1 MDFISPTDGPYVL
14 YQGKKWL
21 DFSSCDFLGLSQ
33 HPEVRKAAIKYVLKY
48 GAGVPVSPLS
58 SSVQQQFEGKLA
70 HYLGTE
76 IALLFP
82 CMESVHQIVSGCKG
96 TIISSDHEMPKL
108 KKSSTPICLD
118 ESFTIGITGHQGFG
132 IAANKSDYD
141 LIAGS
146 LANGIGCA
154 GAFIA
159 GSKKHLSQ
167 MPSSHPLSYAV
178 LGALDTAL
186 SFVPEMTQERETIAK
201 HLRWFVKQFEDL
213 SFINHKSPRLF
224 LQFKSGIEAEK
235 TRLLFAEEQIYL
247 APSVNHQLHIAFT
260 ALHTPD
266 DLDQLATALKKFAA
280 TELAL
285 SMQSLTPTP

>member
-1 MDFISPTDGPYVL
+1 M

-48 GAGVPVSPLS
+48 GTGVPVSPLGS
-58 SSVQQQFEGKLA
+58 YVQQQFEGKLA

-82 CMESVHQIVSGCKG
+82 CIEAVHQIVNNCKG
-96 TIISSDHEMPKL
+96 IIISSDTEDLKP
-108 KKSSTPICLD
+108 KKSSNPICLD
-118 ESFTIGITGHQGFG
+118 ESFTLGVTGHQGLG
-132 IAANKSDYD
+132 VAAQKSDFS
-141 LIAGS
+141 LICGS
-146 LANGIGCA
+146 LTNGIGCA

-186 SFVPEMTQERETIAK
+186 NFVPEMTQERETVTK
-201 HLRWFVKQFEDL
+201 HLKWFEKQFEDL
-213 SFINHKSPRLF
+213 SFIKRKSPRLF
-224 LQFKSGIEAEK
+224 LQFKSGVEAEK

-247 APSVNHQLHIAFT
+247 APSVDHQLYIAFT